1 MIQDYNF
8 YFNCFYTKDLG
19 LILSEYPNIPAL
31 IENIKET
38 EIEGRDGILIEK
50 LGTFQNRKISCTFK
64 IIDDQE
70 YNKKLAIIKSWI
82 RNIKENKL
90 YINNDKYFLVENV
103 EADEIRRELGKEAEI
118 TINFICKPFLYSEE
132 IIRKDTNKTIDI
144 NNFGDYAT
152 EPIIIIYGS
161 GNIKLAVNEEAMT
174 IEKVKDLVV
183 INSKLKTVT
192 DANGLS
198 KDWDTIGNFPILEA
212 GKNNITVSGATGEII
227 IKYNEKYY

>member
-8 YFNCFYTKDLG
+8 YFNCYYTKDLG
-19 LILSEYPNIPAL
+19 LILAEYPNIPAL
-31 IENIKET
+31 SENIEET
-38 EIEGRDGILIEK
+38 EIEGRDGTLIEK
-50 LGTFQNRKISCTFK
+50 LGTYKNRVISCTFK
-64 IIDDQE
+64 IIDDE
-70 YNKKLAIIKSWI
+70 NYNTNLIRIKRWLRDI
-82 RNIKENKL
+82 QENKL
-90 YINNDKYFLVENV
+90 YLSNDKYFIVENV
-103 EADEIRRELGKEAEI
+103 EAGEITRDLRKEAEI
-118 TINFICKPFLYSEE
+118 TINFTCKPFLYSEE

>member
-38 EIEGRDGILIEK
+38 EIEGRDGVLIEK

-64 IIDDQE
+64 IIDDEE
-70 YNKKLAIIKSWI
+70 YNKKLAIIKNWI

-161 GNIKLAVNEEAMT
+161 GNIKIAVNEEAMT

>member
-38 EIEGRDGILIEK
+38 EIEGRDGVLIEK

-64 IIDDQE
+64 IIDDEE
-70 YNKKLAIIKSWI
+70 YNKKLAIIKNWI

-174 IEKVKDLVV
+174 IEKVEDLVV

-212 GKNNITVSGATGEII
+212 GKNNITVSGATREII

>member
-8 YFNCFYTKDLG
+8 YFNCYYTKDLG

-132 IIRKDTNKTIDI
+132 IIKKYVSKTIDI

>member
-31 IENIKET
+31 IENTKET
-38 EIEGRDGILIEK
+38 EIEGRDGVLIEK
-50 LGTFQNRKISCTFK
+50 LETFQNRKISCTFK
-64 IIDDQE
+64 IIDDE
-70 YNKKLAIIKSWI
+70 DYNKKLAIIKSWI

-132 IIRKDTNKTIDI
+132 IIKKYVNKTIDI
-144 NNFGDYAT
+144 NNFGDCAT

>member
-31 IENIKET
+31 IENIEET
-38 EIEGRDGILIEK
+38 EIEGRDGVLIEK

>member
-8 YFNCFYTKDLG
+8 YFNCYYTKDLG
-19 LILSEYPNIPAL
+19 LILSEYPNIPSL

>member
-8 YFNCFYTKDLG
+8 YFNCYYTKDLG
-19 LILSEYPNIPAL
+19 LILSEYPNITAL
-31 IENIKET
+31 MENIKET

>member
-8 YFNCFYTKDLG
+8 YFNCYYTKDLG

-132 IIRKDTNKTIDI
+132 IIKKYVNKTIDI